1 MAHFYIFTKKIN
13 GTFNWTCELPGLS
26 ICKVFQYMVIRKF
39 PINLE
44 VDFSL
49 VMSGQLFKRVDDFF
63 SNSLHLCL
71 NKRKR
76 KGLRYII
83 NMHHLNFEY
92 LHMLVYMY
100 VHISNII
107 FSIYICI
114 SIYPLSLS
122 HLSISTYISLSPHI
136 LSAPPLPSHPSLR
149 VF

>member
-1 MAHFYIFTKKIN
+1 M
-13 GTFNWTCELPGLS
+13 PGLS

-107 FSIYICI
+107 FSIYIYI
-114 SIYPLSLS
+114 YLSSISLPSIYLNLYLPLSS
-122 HLSISTYISLSPHI
+122 YSVCPSSTISSFFACVLEIREI
-136 LSAPPLPSHPSLR
+136 
-149 VF
+149 F